1 MAENA
6 LAQLFTAAGAAGA
19 GAVVLRIVDII
30 ASRRASAA
38 GVEAT
43 YSADAREWAETFRAE
58 LAAQSE
64 RHAREIGSLVARIES
79 LETRLATS
87 EASRAALV
95 EENRRLESEVHRLTL
110 RVAELERGA
119 PHK

>member
-1 MAENA
+1 MAENSI
-6 LAQLFTAAGAAGA
+6 AQFLTAAGAAGA
-19 GAVVLRIVDII
+19 GAIVLRVVDLI

-64 RHAREIGSLVARIES
+64 RHAREIGVLSARIEG
-79 LETRLATS
+79 LEARLAAS
-87 EASRAALV
+87 ESSRAALV
-95 EENRRLESEVHRLTL
+95 QENRRLEGEVHRLTL
-110 RVAELERGA
+110 RVAELERGT
-119 PHK
+119 PGK

>member
-1 MAENA
+1 MADNPI
-6 LAQLFTAAGAAGA
+6 AQLITAAGAAGA
-19 GAVVLRIVDII
+19 GAVVLRVVDLI
-30 ASRRASAA
+30 AARRTSAA

-64 RHAREIGSLVARIES
+64 RHAREIAVLSARIEG
-79 LETRLATS
+79 LETRLAAS
-87 EASRAALV
+87 ETSRAALV

-119 PHK
+119 PGK